1 MDSTIYTDSAVSAAL
16 GVGLRLRST
25 IVQPSA
31 VTGAM
36 AVATAVRLSSEI
48 NTPATLS
55 ASLSGATIAA
65 SEAILEQDFNL
76 NASMAVAVPA
86 GASLLEQS
94 SALQVALKIS
104 IPLQAESEQQTEV
117 SSALQTSARLST
129 AISQESEL
137 SESTLEV
144 GKRFN
149 TIIAT
154 QTEVEIGFEAP
165 RFVGQSES
173 NLAQESEL
181 LAGLKI
187 SIRFQAL
194 VAQPQ
199 AALLAIPKAKRPIK
213 VAPIQNAGLVRSVL
227 RVPAV
232 GSTGWLTVSDIF
244 FHNDYYSEVV
254 FEQVPASEIA
264 FVPALRI
271 DTLSTMPA

>member
-1 MDSTIYTDSAVSAAL
+1 MESTIYTDSAVSAAL
-16 GVGLRLRST
+16 GVGLRLHST
-25 IVQPSA
+25 IGQPSA
-31 VTGAM
+31 VLGAM
-36 AVATAVRLSSEI
+36 AVGTAVRLASEI
-48 NTPATLS
+48 NTPAILS
-55 ASLSGATIAA
+55 ASLSGATTAA

-76 NASMAVAVPA
+76 SASMVVAVPA
-86 GASLLEQS
+86 GASLSEQS

-117 SSALQTSARLST
+117 SSALQTSARLSA

-144 GKRFN
+144 GKRFT

-154 QTEVEIGFEAP
+154 QTEVEIDFEAP
-165 RFVGQSES
+165 RFVGQAES

-194 VAQPQ
+194 AAQPQ
-199 AALLAIPKAKRPIK
+199 AALLAIPKAKRAIK

-254 FEQVPASEIA
+254 FDQVPASEIA